1 LIIQIMSLKLSNPDE
16 KWMHHALRLA
26 DFAATQ
32 GEIPVGAVVVQAG
45 ECIAEGWN
53 LPIFSNDPTAH
64 AEIVAL
70 RKAAQYLNNYR
81 LVNAIL
87 YVTLEPCV
95 MCAGAII
102 QARIKRVVFGAY
114 DPKAGAAGSRF
125 DILRD
130 TRHNYQVECVS
141 GVLAE
146 ECGECLTSFFRN
158 RRTGARKRPQKRKE
172 CEGIAIQN
180 SSGPHL
186 SRFPKP
192 QSS

>member
-1 LIIQIMSLKLSNPDE
+1 MLLNSANPDQD
-16 KWMHHALRLA
+16 WMHHALRLA
-26 DFAATQ
+26 NLAAEQ
-32 GEIPVGAVVVQAG
+32 GEIPVGAVIVQAG

-53 LPIFSNDPTAH
+53 QPISQTDPTAH

-70 RKAAQYLNNYR
+70 RKAARYLNNYR
-81 LVNAIL
+81 LIDATL

-130 TRHNYQVECVS
+130 TRHNHHLECVS
-141 GVLAE
+141 GVLAKA
-146 ECGECLTSFFRN
+146 CGDCLTNFFRN
-158 RRTGARKRPQKRKE
+158 R
-172 CEGIAIQN
+172 
-180 SSGPHL
+180 SSL
-186 SRFPKP
+186 
-192 QSS
+192 